1 MVESF
6 RAFGH
11 DKGTAIADPI
21 NNFITAGDSSVWLA
35 FCWDGA
41 NYWSDRFVF
50 NTPMTFMFESIGNS
64 ALSGYRKS
72 SQDVRRF
79 RDG

>member
-21 NNFITAGDSSVWLA
+21 DNCITAGASSVWLA
-35 FCWDGA
+35 FCWDGS
-41 NYWSDRFVF
+41 NYWSNRFVF
-50 NTPMTFMFESIGNS
+50 DAPMKFMVESIGNS
-64 ALSGYRKS
+64 VLSRRRKS